1 MDDKL
6 ITLAQA
12 LLASDAGNSV
22 KAELEKTEQ
31 GRELLAEMEPD
42 TSPVV
47 IKTRKQ
53 SINELLREQQ

>member
-12 LLASDAGNSV
+12 LLASDAGSSL

-31 GRELLAEMEPD
+31 GRELLAGLEAEKNK
-42 TSPVV
+42 SV
-47 IKTRKQ
+47 I
-53 SINELLREQQ
+53 LRGNTGRQ